1 MTTKYALFVFIPL
14 CLLLCGSAF
23 YVYGG
28 ASASDSVV
36 LVGMVALAGLSSWF
50 IRGAIAARSDNRQEL
65 HDNTDRLRKYFE
77 LSGVGIGKTSTQ
89 GRWLEADD
97 TLCNLLGYSEQEFK
111 VISWSDTVY
120 PDDLHMI
127 DHLLDLTVSGEVD
140 HLVTSVRFVNRAGG
154 VVFAELVSLCVRQDD
169 GAVDYFDHYVVD
181 GGEREKI
188 SQSLRA
194 SVNQHR
200 RLFEEAPLMYVLTRI
215 GDPSPTIAD
224 ANKRFLE
231 ELGYSREEVVGKEST
246 LFYTAESNEQMLSGG
261 YRQAME
267 GTFTPQERQLVAEDG
282 RIVETILYALPEYD
296 SKNEVVGTRA
306 IYVDVGTR
314 RALEEEHRKSQNLEA
329 LGVLAGGIAHD
340 FNNVLTAVIGSF
352 ELLELITEDKES
364 KTYGI
369 IANGKN
375 AAERTRGL
383 TQQLMTFAKGG
394 APVKQ
399 ASSMKDL
406 IRETTELL
414 LRGSKTV
421 PVFDIDEDL
430 YAVNVDYGQMGQ
442 VVQNLVI
449 NADQAMSEG
458 GTLKLTAKNL
468 HISAGDSIQYFHL
481 LEAGPYVRVTVEDE
495 GVGLSDEALKKIFDP
510 YYTTKETGHGLGLS
524 IVHSIIHRH
533 DGYITARSEKGRG
546 AAFEFYIPA
555 IPDSTLEKEVSEETL
570 HAGKGRILLVD
581 DEEAV
586 HATVPLML
594 EQFGYQVEDA
604 YGGEEAITL
613 YREAMEAG
621 NGYDLVIM
629 DLTMPGGMDGQEA
642 VKKLHELDADVR
654 AIVSSG
660 YASNRVMN
668 DYEDYGFIASV
679 KKPVNMA
686 ELIKTVGE
694 VIGETA

>member
-1 MTTKYALFVFIPL
+1 MIMKYALFAFISL
-14 CLLLCGSAF
+14 SLLLCGSAF
-23 YVYGG
+23 YVYGE
-28 ASASDSVV
+28 AAASDSVV

-50 IRGAIAARSDNRQEL
+50 IRGAIAARSGNRQEL

-77 LSGVGIGKTSTQ
+77 LSGVGIGKTSAQ
-89 GRWLEADD
+89 GRWLEVDD

-127 DHLLDLTVSGEVD
+127 DHLLDRTASGEVD
-140 HLVTSVRFVNRAGG
+140 HLVTSVRFVDRSGG
-154 VVFAELVSLCVRQDD
+154 VVFTELVSLCVRQDD
-169 GAVDYFDHYVVD
+169 GAVDYFEHYVVD
-181 GGEREKI
+181 GGERQKI
-188 SQSLRA
+188 SQSLKA

-200 RLFEEAPLMYVLTRI
+200 ILFEEAPVMYILTRI

-231 ELGYSREEVVGKEST
+231 ALGYSREEVVGKEST
-246 LFYTAESNEQMLSGG
+246 LFYTAESNEQMLSTG
-261 YRQAME
+261 YRQALE
-267 GTFTPQERQLVAEDG
+267 GTFTPQERQLVAKDG
-282 RIVETILYALPEYD
+282 RIVEAILYALPEYD

-352 ELLELITEDKES
+352 ELLELMTEDKES

-369 IANGKN
+369 IANGKS

-399 ASSMKDL
+399 ASSMKNL

-421 PVFDIDEDL
+421 PVFDIDENL
-430 YAVNVDYGQMGQ
+430 HVVNVDYGQMGQ

-458 GTLKLTAKNL
+458 GTLKIKAKNL
-468 HISAGDSIQYFHL
+468 HISAGDSIQYFHQ
-481 LEAGPYVRVTVEDE
+481 LEAGPYVKVTVQDE

-555 IPDSTLEKEVSEETL
+555 LPDSTLEKEVPAGNL

-594 EQFGYQVEDA
+594 EQFGYQVEGA

-613 YREAMEAG
+613 YREAMEASTC
-621 NGYDLVIM
+621 YDLVIM

-642 VKKLHELDADVR
+642 VKKLHELDANVR

-660 YASNRVMN
+660 YANNQVMN
-668 DYEDYGFIASV
+668 DYKAYGFIASV

-686 ELIKTVGE
+686 ELIETVGE